1 MLVNFEAKLET
12 VRTRERNRLTEEY
25 EDVIEWL
32 MMLHRNPRYKL
43 VDENLKP
50 ITTAFDNIR
59 QIGQIVDTTEM
70 KLRQERTEIENALEE

>member
-12 VRTRERNRLTEEY
+12 VRTKERNRLTEEY
-25 EDVIEWL
+25 NDVIEWL

-50 ITTAFDNIR
+50 ITTAYDNIR
-59 QIGQIVDTTEM
+59 QIAQIIEVSEN
-70 KLRQERTEIENALEE
+70 KLKQERTDIENALEE